1 MALFRLAFACEFE
14 SLCHLIQCQVLRPTN
29 LDHPIAYARI
39 LQRDADE
46 TSHVLHRYKI
56 DWIVAAPKEGGLA
69 LLQNGLADQLGS
81 EVHEC
86 AGAEDGEAQATGA
99 EILLRAVLD
108 AEELQ
113 WRIGAGTLNRN
124 KNEVFHTCG
133 FGRIDQVTIARI
145 INRLGIV
152 VALSDE
158 GM

>member
-1 MALFRLAFACEFE
+1 MAFFRLASAYAFKD
-14 SLCHLIQCQVLRPTN
+14 LCHLVQRQVLRPTN
-29 LDHPIAYARI
+29 LDHLITCTGVF
-39 LQRDADE
+39 QRGADKMGNI
-46 TSHVLHRYKI
+46 LHRHKV
-56 DWIVAAPKEGGLA
+56 DWIVATPKDGGLA
-69 LLQNGLADQLGS
+69 LLQNGLTDQLS
-81 EVHEC
+81 PEVHEG

-152 VALSDE
+152 VALSD
-158 GM
+158 